1 MNLNCLRWET
11 SHDRRRSCLPT
22 YAFVRPTC
30 PRRQYDGLSGVVV
43 ADFLGELRQFGF
55 SLSRVT
61 VDWDWRIV
69 VLHLLFLSVL
79 RIAVWYDVRLFIG
92 STCWTSLEV

>member
-1 MNLNCLRWET
+1 MNLNMYIELSSLET
-11 SHDRRRSCLPT
+11 LHDRRRSCLPT

-55 SLSRVT
+55 GSSGVT
-61 VDWDWRIV
+61 VDWDRRIV
-69 VLHLLFLSVL
+69 SVL
-79 RIAVWYDVRLFIG
+79 RIAVWYDVRLFNG
-92 STCWTSLEV
+92 STCWNSLEV